1 MLRFINFLMSLIMKS
16 LIKATMIAILV
27 MFTYQLEAAP
37 EQEDIITFYGERAT
51 FNVITGELDC
61 GEVTPDVCAEYY
73 KGTFSDGLS
82 QESVWSGNEGFV
94 NVTVTNLDPPG
105 GSITFVTGPLSV
117 KYYDYT
123 SWLTNARLQVT
134 P

>member
-1 MLRFINFLMSLIMKS
+1 MKS

-27 MFTYQLEAAP
+27 MFTYQLEA
-37 EQEDIITFYGERAT
+37 DIVEEHIVAYGENPVHHLST
-51 FNVITGELDC
+51 NTIECDPHDTNIC
-61 GEVTPDVCAEYY
+61 YEYNKTTY
-73 KGTFSDGLS
+73 TEDSSF